1 MIPPRERPERPT
13 AAVRPTTPRRPPRA
27 PARRATRPRPAALA
41 VLSLAGA
48 LALAHKPAGAVGTRS
63 FDLDTQDEFS
73 GGDLRGVAVDSQGR
87 VRAGWN
93 LTDLTLQGASSVWA
107 ALPLADG
114 SVLVAT
120 GAEGKVLRV
129 AGGRVTT
136 YAETKQMAVTS
147 LALGPKG
154 AVYAATVPSGKI
166 FRIDA
171 PGKLAE
177 LPKLTEAEN
186 VWDIAYDA
194 KKNALYAATGPNG
207 KLYALP
213 AAGGPPNLVY
223 DSDEPN
229 LVSLALAPDGTVY
242 AGSAGKGLVFKIT
255 GPGRASVL
263 YDCPGEEAKALALG
277 PRGALF
283 AVCNEF
289 GEGGEAPRRPPS
301 AAFNPAGPAGG
312 RGKTGKGALVR
323 VEPDGRAERWL
334 ANADAHFVSLA
345 LDPAGRPHVGTGAE
359 GRVYAVDE
367 NRTSTLVAETDERQV
382 GALGLA
388 GKSRFIVSS
397 DPAVFHE
404 IRGTGGAD
412 ATWTSKVLDAGLRA
426 SFGRLFWRS
435 DGALEFSTRSGNSAT
450 PDATWSDWSR
460 PINAPGVTGS
470 PPARYVQVR
479 ARFARDPNAVLH
491 QVVLP
496 FVTDNARPVVTSI
509 DAQPKGASTSSRE
522 GIVASG
528 AEPPPRTSSI
538 RITWKV
544 DNPDNDQLRYRV
556 QFRQDAQRTFRDLT
570 RPDEVL
576 SKAELDWDTSSLS
589 EGTYRVRVEAS
600 DELANPPDRVNR
612 HALESGTIFVD
623 NTPPVFRSLTAQGR
637 RLRADVVDGLG
648 PVVRLDF
655 AVDGRTE
662 WRPLLS
668 RDGVLDEPVEEVD
681 ADLSAALAP
690 GPHLIA
696 LRAFDQAGNFVVRDV
711 EMR

>member
-1 MIPPRERPERPT
+1 MIPPNDRPDRP
-13 AAVRPTTPRRPPRA
+13 APRRPAAPRR
-27 PARRATRPRPAALA
+27 ARRPLPAACALAALA
-41 VLSLAGA
+41 AG
-48 LALAHKPAGAVGTRS
+48 LALAPQPAGAVGTRA
-63 FDLDTQDEFS
+63 FDLDNQDEFT

-93 LTDLTLQGASSVWA
+93 LNDLTLAGASSVWA

-129 AGGRVTT
+129 AGGRVST
-136 YAETKQMAVTS
+136 YADTKQMAVTS
-147 LALGPKG
+147 LAPGPKG
-154 AVYAATVPSGKI
+154 AVYAATLPAGKI
-166 FRIDA
+166 FRIDG

-177 LPKLTEAEN
+177 MPKLTEADN
-186 VWDIAYDA
+186 VWAVAYDA

-213 AAGGPPNLVY
+213 AGGGPPSLVY

-255 GPGRASVL
+255 GPGRATVL

-283 AVCNEF
+283 AACNEF
-289 GEGGEAPRRPPS
+289 GEGGDAPRRPPS
-301 AAFNPAGPAGG
+301 APFTPAGPSGG
-312 RGKTGKGALVR
+312 RAKTGKGALVR
-323 VEPDGRAERWL
+323 LEPDGRAERWL
-334 ANADAHFVSLA
+334 SNADAHFVSLA
-345 LDPAGRPHVGTGAE
+345 LDDAGRPHVGTGAE

-367 NRTSTLVAETDERQV
+367 NRTSTLVADTDERQV

-388 GKSRFIVSS
+388 GKTRFIVSG
-397 DPAVFHE
+397 DPAVYHE

-435 DGALEFSTRSGNSAT
+435 DGGVEMSTRSGNSAT

-460 PINAPGVTGS
+460 AVTAPDVTGS
-470 PPARYVQVR
+470 PAARYVQVR
-479 ARFARDPNAVLH
+479 ARFARDPNAVLY
-491 QVVLP
+491 QVLLP

-509 DAQPKGASTSSRE
+509 EAQPKGAGVPSRE

-528 AEPPPRTSSI
+528 SEPPARTSTI
-538 RITWKV
+538 HVTWKV
-544 DNPDNDQLRYRV
+544 DNPDSDQLRYKV
-556 QFRQDAQRTFRDLT
+556 QFRQDTQRTYRDIT

-576 SKAELDWDTSSLS
+576 SKAELDWDTSSLA

-623 NTPPVFRSLTAQGR
+623 NTPPVFRTLAAQGR
-637 RLRADVVDGLG
+637 RVRADVVDGLG
-648 PVVRLDF
+648 PIARLDF
-655 AVDGRTE
+655 AVDGRTD

-668 RDGVLDEPVEEVD
+668 KDGVLDEPVEEID
-681 ADLSAALAP
+681 ADLSAVLSP
-690 GPHLIA
+690 GSHLVA
-696 LRAFDQAGNFVVRDV
+696 VRAFDQAGNFVVRDV
-711 EMR
+711 EVR

>member
-1 MIPPRERPERPT
+1 M
-13 AAVRPTTPRRPPRA
+13 TPRRSALAQLAPSGRPRLA
-27 PARRATRPRPAALA
+27 SARARPRPAALA
-41 VLSLAGA
+41 VVALAGA
-48 LALAHKPAGAVGTRS
+48 LVFAHRPAEAVGTRS
-63 FDLDTQDEFS
+63 FDLDSQDEFS
-73 GGDLRGVAVDSQGR
+73 GGDLRGVSVDSMGR

-93 LTDLTLQGASSVWA
+93 MTDLSLAGASSVWA
-107 ALPLADG
+107 ALTLADG

-120 GAEGKVLRV
+120 GSEGKVLRV
-129 AGGRVTT
+129 AGGRSTV

-154 AVYAATVPSGKI
+154 AVYAATLPAGKI

-229 LVSLALAPDGTVY
+229 LVSLALAADGTVY

-277 PRGALF
+277 PRGAIF
-283 AVCNEF
+283 VACNEF
-289 GEGGEAPRRPPS
+289 GEGADVPRRPPS
-301 AAFNPAGPAGG
+301 AAFNPAGPTGG
-312 RGKTGKGALVR
+312 RAKTGKGALVR
-323 VEPDGRAERWL
+323 LEADGRAERWL
-334 ANADAHFVSLA
+334 SNADAHFVSLA
-345 LDPAGRPHVGTGAE
+345 LDQAGRPHVGTGAE

-367 NRTSTLVAETDERQV
+367 NRTSTLVADTDERQV

-388 GKSRFIVSS
+388 GKTRYIVSG

-450 PDATWSDWSR
+450 PDATWTDWSR
-460 PINAPGVTGS
+460 AINAPGVTGS
-470 PPARYVQVR
+470 PAARYVQVR

-491 QVVLP
+491 EVVLP

-509 DAQPKGASTSSRE
+509 EAQPKGATAARE
-522 GIVASG
+522 GITSSG
-528 AEPPPRTSSI
+528 SEPPPRTSTI
-538 RITWKV
+538 RVTWKV
-544 DNPDNDQLRYRV
+544 DNPDSDQLRYRL
-556 QFRQDAQRTFRDLT
+556 QFRQDSQRVYRDLT
-570 RPDEVL
+570 RSDEVL
-576 SKAELDWDTSSLS
+576 SKAEYDWDTSSLS
-589 EGTYRVRVEAS
+589 EGTYRVRIEAS

-612 HALESGTIFVD
+612 HSLESAVIFVD
-623 NTPPVFRSLTAQGR
+623 NTPPVFRSLTVQGR

-655 AVDGRTE
+655 AIDGRTD

-668 RDGVLDEPVEEVD
+668 RDGVLDEPVEELD
-681 ADLSAALAP
+681 ADLSTALPP

-696 LRAFDQAGNFVVRDV
+696 VRAFDQAGNFVVRDV

>member
-1 MIPPRERPERPT
+1 MTPPRDRTPRRTP
-13 AAVRPTTPRRPPRA
+13 APRPTTPARPRSRPPK
-27 PARRATRPRPAALA
+27 PLPAALA
-41 VLSLAGA
+41 LSALAAG
-48 LALAHKPAGAVGTRS
+48 LALAPQPAGAVGTRA
-63 FDLDTQDEFS
+63 FDLDAQDEFT

-93 LTDLTLQGASSVWA
+93 LTDLSLAGASSVWA
-107 ALPLADG
+107 ALALDDG
-114 SVLVAT
+114 GVLVAT

-136 YAETKQMAVTS
+136 YAETKQMAVTA
-147 LALGPKG
+147 LARGPRG
-154 AVYAATVPSGKI
+154 AVYAATLPAGKI
-166 FRIDA
+166 FRIDG

-177 LPKLTEAEN
+177 LPKLTEADN
-186 VWDIAYDA
+186 VWDLAFDA

-255 GPGRASVL
+255 GPGRATVL

-283 AVCNEF
+283 AACNEF
-289 GEGGEAPRRPPS
+289 GEGGDAPRRPPS
-301 AAFNPAGPAGG
+301 APFNPAGPAGG
-312 RGKTGKGALVR
+312 RGKAGKGALVR
-323 VEPDGRAERWL
+323 IEPDGRAERWL
-334 ANADAHFVSLA
+334 SNADAHFVSLA
-345 LDPAGRPHVGTGAE
+345 LDDAGRPHVGTGAE

-367 NRTSTLVAETDERQV
+367 NRTSSLVADTDERQV
-382 GALGLA
+382 GALGLV
-388 GKSRFIVSS
+388 GKNRFIVSG

-426 SFGRLFWRS
+426 NFGRLFWRS

-460 PINAPGVTGS
+460 PVNAPNVTGS
-470 PPARYVQVR
+470 PPGRYVQVR
-479 ARFARDPNAVLH
+479 ARFARDPNATLH
-491 QVVLP
+491 QVLLP
-496 FVTDNARPVVTSI
+496 FVTDNVRPVVTSI
-509 DAQPKGASTSSRE
+509 EAQPKGAATPSKE
-522 GIVASG
+522 GIAASG
-528 AEPPPRTSSI
+528 AETPPRTGTL
-538 RITWKV
+538 RVTWKV
-544 DNPDNDQLRYRV
+544 DNPDNDLLRYRV
-556 QFRQDAQRTFRDLT
+556 QFRHDTQRVYRDVT

-576 SKAELDWDTSSLS
+576 SKAELEWDTSALA

-612 HALESGTIFVD
+612 HALESGVVFVD
-623 NTPPVFRSLTAQGR
+623 NTPPVFRSITAQGR

-648 PVVRLDF
+648 PIARLDF
-655 AVDGRTE
+655 AVDGRTD
-662 WRPLLS
+662 WRPLFP

-681 ADLSAALAP
+681 ADLSAALGP
-690 GPHLIA
+690 GPHLVA